1 MDTKEKLVPVPKQD
15 TTLQYYN
22 QNAKAFSD
30 GTTTV
35 LFFDVQEIFLKH
47 LQNGATI
54 LDFGCGAGRDTKYFI
69 DKGYRVDAIDGSREL
84 CKIASDYTGI
94 TVQQM
99 RFQELDIENKYDGI
113 WACASILHL
122 KKPTLAEVLQK
133 MLQALKQDGI
143 IYTSFKYGT
152 FCGMR
157 RERYFT
163 DFTEEGFSEFVQGN
177 DRIEIIEMWV
187 TDDVRPGRGN
197 EKWLNVILRKIA

>member
-1 MDTKEKLVPVPKQD
+1 MDTKEKNVLVPKQD

-30 GTTTV
+30 GTTSV
-35 LFFDVQEIFLKH
+35 LFSDVQESFLKR

-54 LDFGCGAGRDTKYFI
+54 LDFGCGAGRDTKYFLE
-69 DKGYRVDAIDGSREL
+69 KGYHVDAIDGSWEL

-94 TVQQM
+94 AVKQM
-99 RFQELDIENKYDGI
+99 MFQELEVENKYDGI

-122 KKPTLAEVLQK
+122 KKPALAEVLQK
-133 MLQALKQDGI
+133 MLRALKPDGI

-157 RERYFT
+157 RERFFT
-163 DFTEEGFSEFVQGN
+163 DFTEESFSEFVQENGK
-177 DRIEIIEMWV
+177 IQIIEMWV
-187 TDDVRPGRGN
+187 KDDVRPGRGN